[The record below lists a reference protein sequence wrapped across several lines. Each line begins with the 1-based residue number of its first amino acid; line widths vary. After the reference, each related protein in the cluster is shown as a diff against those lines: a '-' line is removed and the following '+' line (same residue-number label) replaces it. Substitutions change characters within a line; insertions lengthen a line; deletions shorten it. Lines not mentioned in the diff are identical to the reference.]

1 MGLFKKKNKETKEIA
16 TVDAKNKKP
25 KKSKEKENAP
35 LDENVLIAK
44 DVNTTGKLKSNK
56 DIKKKAISK
65 REQEQK
71 LRKSKEKK
79 VKNSKADIYN
89 KKNTSTQ
96 SLIGYD
102 RLLSEGTLV
111 IRENLLYS
119 RTIEF
124 ADINYKL
131 LAEKKQ
137 SELFLNY
144 VKFLNT
150 LDENIAYEM
159 SFNNEL
165 VSHDKFVKDVN
176 INLKD
181 DGYDEFRIELN
192 NQNIAKYDTDK
203 NNRINRRKFITYT
216 VLADDLEDAT
226 EKLKRAETAI
236 KERLKDIYPINS
248 DDVVKVLSA
257 KERLKLFKT
266 IIDPMNHSN
275 SKYDNRMYFRHGLTS
290 KDFLAEDSA
299 DFTDKS
305 IFEWGRYY
313 GQVRFIKDIPTEMTD
328 EFIQDLTAEN
338 INMICSIHINPI
350 PKDETKQMIRTKLS
364 FMNTEKFG
372 EKRKLSGKGLGASD
386 EFVAQSLIENLEEAK
401 KIQNKIQEENEKM
414 FVTTFCI
421 MTMAETL
428 DELMDNN
435 YRIDTLCRSH
445 GISLGNLDWEQ
456 KAAFNTVLPFG
467 YNRLDVSRQLLSKSL
482 GIFEPFSTQDIYQ
495 PGGFVYG
502 VNPTSKSIILLNRL
516 SRKNPSGFIMATPGS
531 GKSMAAKHEIANI
544 FLSTDDDIVIVDP
557 ESEYGTLVNR
567 LNGEIITLGQN
578 KGNYINPMELEEQIE
593 IDKNDF
599 VQNEMF
605 ENEPDP
611 VSTKIDFLNSFFA
624 MITRINKNSDSSSLT
639 PEEISTIDVVGRK
652 LYKRCEKENRVPTLN
667 LLYDTLVK
675 EADYTSTRLAQV
687 LQIYVNDG
695 SLNIFSKESNINIKN
710 RVISF
715 DLNSVT
721 QNLKGVCILIMLD
734 NVWNRIMQN
743 KKKGKRTWIFID
755 EFYLMLNNEYST
767 SFLYQLFKRSR
778 KYDGVITGITQ
789 NISDMLRTE
798 NARTMFNNAT
808 GYVCLLNQSEDD
820 LATLTELYGLSKEQ
834 QKYIYNASKGKG
846 LIMTEG
852 VTVPFE
858 NIIAKDS
865 KLYKL
870 TTSDPN
876 DIKRYR
882 AEDEKIKEDFDKLM
896 EEYKDNKSED
906 IENQIND
913 KLNKMYDIKYSFHL
927 KSKFKEEKN
936 KVS

>member
-1 MGLFKKKNKETKEIA
+1 
-16 TVDAKNKKP
+16 
-25 KKSKEKENAP
+25 
-35 LDENVLIAK
+35 
-44 DVNTTGKLKSNK
+44 
-56 DIKKKAISK
+56 
-65 REQEQK
+65 
-71 LRKSKEKK
+71 
-79 VKNSKADIYN
+79 
-89 KKNTSTQ
+89 
-96 SLIGYD
+96 
-102 RLLSEGTLV
+102 
-111 IRENLLYS
+111 
-119 RTIEF
+119 
-124 ADINYKL
+124 
-131 LAEKKQ
+131 
-137 SELFLNY
+137 
-144 VKFLNT
+144 
-150 LDENIAYEM
+150 
-159 SFNNEL
+159 
-165 VSHDKFVKDVN
+165 
-176 INLKD
+176 
-181 DGYDEFRIELN
+181 
-192 NQNIAKYDTDK
+192 
-203 NNRINRRKFITYT
+203 
-216 VLADDLEDAT
+216 
-226 EKLKRAETAI
+226 
-236 KERLKDIYPINS
+236 
-248 DDVVKVLSA
+248 
-257 KERLKLFKT
+257 
-266 IIDPMNHSN
+266 
-275 SKYDNRMYFRHGLTS
+275 FRHGLTS

-372 EKRKLSGKGLGASD
+372 EKRKLSGKGLGVSD

-421 MTMAETL
+421 MTMAETI

-652 LYKRCEKENRVPTLN
+652 LYKRCEKDNRVPTLN

-675 EADYTSTRLAQV
+675 EADYTS
-687 LQIYVNDG
+687 
-695 SLNIFSKESNINIKN
+695 
-710 RVISF
+710 
-715 DLNSVT
+715 
-721 QNLKGVCILIMLD
+721 
-734 NVWNRIMQN
+734 
-743 KKKGKRTWIFID
+743 
-755 EFYLMLNNEYST
+755 
-767 SFLYQLFKRSR
+767 
-778 KYDGVITGITQ
+778 
-789 NISDMLRTE
+789 
-798 NARTMFNNAT
+798 
-808 GYVCLLNQSEDD
+808 
-820 LATLTELYGLSKEQ
+820 
-834 QKYIYNASKGKG
+834 
-846 LIMTEG
+846 
-852 VTVPFE
+852 
-858 NIIAKDS
+858 
-865 KLYKL
+865 
-870 TTSDPN
+870 
-876 DIKRYR
+876 
-882 AEDEKIKEDFDKLM
+882 
-896 EEYKDNKSED
+896 
-906 IENQIND
+906 
-913 KLNKMYDIKYSFHL
+913 
-927 KSKFKEEKN
+927 
-936 KVS
+936 